1 MSNIETIVD
10 SLESQISKLLHKFEV
25 LQQTN
30 TKLSEE
36 LAKSQNINLQ
46 QAELL
51 SAWEE
56 KYETLKFTNSLL
68 GSDDN
73 KRETKLKI
81 NALIRDLDSCIVQLS
96 E

>member
-36 LAKSQNINLQ
+36 LAKSQNMNLH

-51 SAWEE
+51 TAWEE
-56 KYETLKFTNSLL
+56 KYETLKF
-68 GSDDN
+68 
-73 KRETKLKI
+73 
-81 NALIRDLDSCIVQLS
+81 
-96 E
+96 

>member
-36 LAKSQNINLQ
+36 LAKSQNINLH

-51 SAWEE
+51 TAWEE
-56 KYETLKFTNSLL
+56 KYETY
-68 GSDDN
+68 
-73 KRETKLKI
+73 KI
-81 NALIRDLDSCIVQLS
+81 IRRIC
-96 E
+96 